1 MRILFVSNYWPPEK
15 GAASRLGMELCKAL
29 AADGHQIEVVTGFP
43 RYKMTETPAEYAGK
57 PHIVEDVQGIR
68 TIRVPLPHAS
78 RDRAI
83 QRGIDWL
90 LLPRAVKKGIKM
102 AGEADV
108 VYTVLPPITM
118 AHAAAYAAKTKN
130 APLVTMYGD
139 IFPNN
144 VIELGALSNP
154 TLIKYCRKLE
164 QFAYRVANKIIVHSD
179 CYKDYMVSD
188 AGVPADKVEV
198 VFNWADTEAIQPR
211 ERENEFR
218 AEHELQGKFIV
229 SYAGTM
235 GPAQGLQI
243 AFEAAELL
251 KEYKDIHFLIAGDGQ
266 DRERLV
272 RLLASSKLTNVTFL
286 PSQPLSKYIQLMAAS
301 DVCLVTLDP
310 KVKAPTVPSKIWEIM
325 ASGRPVLASVALDG
339 DAPKIIER
347 ANAGISVEPG
357 NAQAMAD
364 AILKIRNE
372 PKLAQDLGTAGRTF
386 AEEFA
391 SITPCSQAYLRV
403 FEAALSTKKS

>member
-1 MRILFVSNYWPPEK
+1 MRILFISNYWPPEK

-29 AADGHQIEVVTGFP
+29 ADQGHQIEVVTGFP
-43 RYKMTETPAEYAGK
+43 RYKLTETPEEYVGK
-57 PHIVEDVQGIR
+57 PHVIEDIQGIR

-78 RDRAI
+78 RDRAY

-90 LLPRAVKKGIKM
+90 LLPRAFKKGIKM

-118 AHAAAYAAKTKN
+118 AHAAAYAAKLKG

-144 VIELGALSNP
+144 VIELGALRNA
-154 TLIKYCRKLE
+154 TLIKFCRKLE
-164 QFAYRVANKIIVHSD
+164 QFAYRVASKIIVHSD
-179 CYKDYMVSD
+179 CYKDYMVGE
-188 AGVPADKVEV
+188 AGVEADKVSV
-198 VFNWADTEAIQPR
+198 VFNWADTNAIQPR
-211 ERENEFR
+211 DRENEFR
-218 AEHELQGKFIV
+218 EEHNLQGKFVV

-251 KEYKDIHFLIAGDGQ
+251 KQHQDIHFLIAGDGQ

-272 RLLASSKLTNVTFL
+272 QLLATKGLSNVTFL
-286 PSQPLSKYIQLMAAS
+286 PSQPLPKYIQLMAAS

-325 ASGRPVLASVALDG
+325 ASARPVLASVALDG

-347 ANAGISVEPG
+347 AKAGISVEPG

-364 AILKIRNE
+364 AILNLRNDPE
-372 PKLAQDLGTAGRTF
+372 MATSYGRAGRTF
-386 AEEFA
+386 VEEFA

-403 FEAALSTKKS
+403 FEAALKNHKR

>member
-15 GAASRLGMELCKAL
+15 GAASRLGIEVCKAL
-29 AADGHQIEVVTGFP
+29 AAQGHQVEVVTGYP
-43 RYKMTETPAEYAGK
+43 RYKLNETPAEYVGK
-57 PHIVEDVQGIR
+57 PHVIEDIQGIR

-90 LLPRAVKKGIKM
+90 LLPRAFRKGIKM
-102 AGEADV
+102 AGDADV

-118 AHAAAYAAKTKN
+118 AHAAAFAAKAKN

-154 TLIKYCRKLE
+154 TLIKFCRKLE
-164 QFAYRVANKIIVHSD
+164 QFAYRVADKIIVHSD
-179 CYKDYMVSD
+179 CYKDYMVGE
-188 AGVPADKVEV
+188 AGVSADKVSV

-211 ERENEFR
+211 DRENEFR
-218 AEHELQGKFIV
+218 AEHNLQGKFVV

-243 AFEAAELL
+243 AFEAAEIL
-251 KEYKDIHFLIAGDGQ
+251 KEHEDIHFLIAGDGQ

-272 RLLASSKLTNVTFL
+272 NLLGTKNLNNVTFL
-286 PSQPLSKYIQLMAAS
+286 ASQPLPKYIQLMAAS
-301 DVCLVTLDP
+301 DICLVTLDP

-347 ANAGISVEPG
+347 AKAGISVEPG
-357 NAQAMAD
+357 NAKAMAD
-364 AILKIRNE
+364 AILKLRNE
-372 PKLAQDLGTAGRTF
+372 PALAESLGTAGRAF
-386 AEEFA
+386 VEEFA
-391 SITPCSQAYLRV
+391 SISPCSRAYLGV
-403 FEAALSTKKS
+403 FEAALASKK

>member
-1 MRILFVSNYWPPEK
+1 MRILFISNYWPPEK
-15 GAASRLGMELCKAL
+15 GAASRLGIELCTAL
-29 AADGHQIEVVTGFP
+29 AAQGHQIEVVTGYP
-43 RYKMTETPAEYAGK
+43 RYKLNETPAEYLGK
-57 PHIVEDVQGIR
+57 PHVVEDIQGIR

-78 RDRAI
+78 GDRSLK
-83 QRGIDWL
+83 RGLDWL
-90 LLPRAVKKGIKM
+90 LLPRAFKKGIKM

-118 AHAAAYAAKTKN
+118 AHAAAHAAKLKN

-154 TLIKYCRKLE
+154 IVIKFCRKLE
-164 QFAYRVANKIIVHSD
+164 QFAYRVARKIIVHSD
-179 CYKDYMVSD
+179 CYKAYMVGE
-188 AGVPADKVEV
+188 AGVASDKVDV

-211 ERENEFR
+211 DRENEFR
-218 AEHELQGKFIV
+218 AEHNLLGKFVV

-251 KEYKDIHFLIAGDGQ
+251 KQHEDIHFLIAGDGQ

-272 RLLASSKLTNVTFL
+272 QLLATRGLSNITFL
-286 PSQPLSKYIQLMAAS
+286 PSQPLPKYIQLMAAS

-347 ANAGISVEPG
+347 AGAGISVEPG

-364 AILKIRNE
+364 AILKLRNE
-372 PKLAQDLGTAGRTF
+372 PETASGLGTAGRQF
-386 AEEFA
+386 VEEFA
-391 SITPCSQAYLRV
+391 SITPCSQAYLRI
-403 FEAALSTKKS
+403 FQAALETPK